1 MNTCLRFVGAGAFA
15 AAVVL
20 GQGVDS
26 RSGFP
31 VQGEIS
37 SATPFIGSM
46 TVELSSDGAGPTET
60 AVVHPDGTFEF
71 RSAQPGAHELRVI
84 GSGGAVIHQ
93 ETVFI
98 TRGGHSLSIR
108 LAAPSAAAGSSDG
121 TISVQQ
127 LGHKISPPARKAF
140 DKGAKA
146 LAKQDYGQAAES
158 FRQAVAIDPEF
169 ADAQNELGVAEAA
182 VGDLPHA
189 VESFQKAVDLV

>member
-37 SATPFIGSM
+37 SATPFVGSM
-46 TVELSSDGAGPTET
+46 TVELSSDGAGLPET

-71 RSAQPGAHELRVI
+71 RSVQPGAHELRVI

-98 TRGGHSLSIR
+98 TRGGQSLSIR
-108 LAAPSAAAGSSDG
+108 LAAPSAAGRSSD
-121 TISVQQ
+121 
-127 LGHKISPPARKAF
+127 
-140 DKGAKA
+140 
-146 LAKQDYGQAAES
+146 
-158 FRQAVAIDPEF
+158 
-169 ADAQNELGVAEAA
+169 
-182 VGDLPHA
+182 
-189 VESFQKAVDLV
+189 